1 MTAFQPARL
10 RALLFAFLA
19 VTLAGCATNQA
30 FEDGKKALIS
40 GEQERALSLF
50 EQATK
55 EAPDNPEF
63 RATFFRQ
70 REVAVSKLLAQAEN
84 ARLAGRR
91 DEATAALDK
100 AQTLDPRNQR
110 AQFIRD
116 QMTRGVRHD
125 AMVREARTLLER
137 KDMGGA
143 EARLRRIDPAS
154 GEYRAPPAHAMA
166 GKPVRVRIIATD
178 PGTSKQAISMA
189 SVAPATLT
197 VNPLIRVCYFDDTLT
212 LTAGAQTGDL
222 DWSVVDDGEEGR
234 GSVVAEGDGRRCTW
248 GGPHSNFD

>member
-1 MTAFQPARL
+1 MIAFQPARL
-10 RALLFAFLA
+10 RALIFAFLA
-19 VTLAGCATNQA
+19 VTLAGCAANQA

-50 EQATK
+50 EQATR
-55 EAPDNPEF
+55 EVPDNPEF

-91 DEATAALDK
+91 DEVTAALDK

-143 EARLRRIDPAS
+143 EARLRNVLEQDNTHSAAREMLREVEQARPKQTAPAEL
-154 GEYRAPPAHAMA
+154 G
-166 GKPVRVRIIATD
+166 GLFQKPVTLEFRDTSLRNVFEAIARSTGINFVFDKDVRSD
-178 PGTSKQAISMA
+178 LK
-189 SVAPATLT
+189 VTLFVRNT
-197 VNPLIRVCYFDDTLT
+197 T
-212 LTAGAQTGDL
+212 
-222 DWSVVDDGEEGR
+222 
-234 GSVVAEGDGRRCTW
+234 VAEVMRLILIT
-248 GGPHSNFD
+248 NQLE

>member
-10 RALLFAFLA
+10 RALLFAILA

-110 AQFIRD
+110 AQVIRD
-116 QMTRGVRHD
+116 QRPRYLDDVLTNVSGITQGNTLAGTQDTVLKRGF
-125 AMVREARTLLER
+125 
-137 KDMGGA
+137 GGN
-143 EARLRRIDPAS
+143 R
-154 GEYRAPPAHAMA
+154 
-166 GKPVRVRIIATD
+166 
-178 PGTSKQAISMA
+178 
-189 SVAPATLT
+189 
-197 VNPLIRVCYFDDTLT
+197 
-212 LTAGAQTGDL
+212 
-222 DWSVVDDGEEGR
+222 EEGIR
-234 GSVVAEGDGRRCTW
+234 TVEELLAKLGL
-248 GGPHSNFD
+248 